1 MTTEF
6 LKGLG
11 LEQGVIDS
19 IMSEK
24 GKEVSALQAKYGDY
38 DDVKKQLADANKQI
52 SAFKDMDIDGIKKAA
67 DDWKTKAETA
77 EADAN
82 KKIAEMQFGY
92 ALEAAL
98 SAAKAK
104 NPKAVKALL
113 NMDGLKQNGEEI
125 VGLKEQ
131 LEKLKESDAYLFEAE
146 QAQGRAAASAQG
158 AGVTT
163 AKTDQA
169 NAALRAAF
177 GRN

>member
-82 KKIAEMQFGY
+82 KKIACFEGCVCLKFCS
-92 ALEAAL
+92 LCL
-98 SAAKAK
+98 SK
-104 NPKAVKALL
+104 NLL
-113 NMDGLKQNGEEI
+113 LPSFCTRET
-125 VGLKEQ
+125 
-131 LEKLKESDAYLFEAE
+131 Y
-146 QAQGRAAASAQG
+146 SA
-158 AGVTT
+158 
-163 AKTDQA
+163 
-169 NAALRAAF
+169 
-177 GRN
+177 